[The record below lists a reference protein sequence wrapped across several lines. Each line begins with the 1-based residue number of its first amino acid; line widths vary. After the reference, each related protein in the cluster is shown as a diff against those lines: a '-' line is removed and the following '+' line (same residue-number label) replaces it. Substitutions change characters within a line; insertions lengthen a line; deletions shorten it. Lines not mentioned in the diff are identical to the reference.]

1 MVEEKT
7 VCKDTFTN
15 VFSYQ
20 VILLF
25 LQDTYVTL
33 IDKTDPRAPT
43 KHKDYWIHTLKTKA
57 PMGINVEGGYW
68 VSVFH
73 KYCTTISFPG
83 FRRLVLGLF
92 PVYSD
97 YGYIYFISSFSTI
110 VVVFT
115 FEMEAFM
122 AMVSVVNL
130 VTIALYSSFS
140 GVRNLLLIIIIIV
153 DCYCYYL
160 IQSALP
166 AL

>member
-1 MVEEKT
+1 MLL
-7 VCKDTFTN
+7 
-15 VFSYQ
+15 SLIRP
-20 VILLF
+20 ILGHPLSIKITGF
-25 LQDTYVTL
+25 IPLRQKYLWELMLKVVTES
-33 IDKTDPRAPT
+33 
-43 KHKDYWIHTLKTKA
+43 H
-57 PMGINVEGGYW
+57 
-68 VSVFH
+68 VFH

-110 VVVFT
+110 VVVCT

-130 VTIALYSSFS
+130 MTIALYSSFS

-166 AL
+166 AF